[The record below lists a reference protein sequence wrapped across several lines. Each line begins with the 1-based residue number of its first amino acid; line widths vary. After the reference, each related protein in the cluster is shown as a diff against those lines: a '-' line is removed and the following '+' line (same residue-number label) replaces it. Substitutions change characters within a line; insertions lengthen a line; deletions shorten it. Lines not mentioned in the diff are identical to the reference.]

1 MPEADSMQ
9 KRFEIDFEPIGRR
22 IDVDSGANLL
32 DAAREAGI
40 DLASLCGGSGLCDS
54 CRIQIMTGEVSPA
67 TAGEIAALG
76 ERAIRKGERLA
87 CQTIPLSDLKVHIP
101 PESLTS
107 PQRLQVEGMEL
118 DVPLNPAVVSL
129 DVDLDPPSLMDVRSD
144 LSRLQAALVQAGVP
158 SPIFSL
164 PFLQSFCSMLRE
176 LNWSV
181 RLAMRGEEVIAVL
194 PRDAQLLG
202 VAIDIGTTKVAAYLV
217 DLLDGTTVAKK
228 GAMNPQVAFGEDVVS
243 RIAFANKSVE
253 NRVELQ
259 SVLIEA
265 INTLILSLC
274 EETDVDQGGIVDAVV
289 VGNTAMHHA
298 FLKLPLKQL
307 GESPYV
313 PAVSDSLV
321 VPALDIG
328 LEIASGAK
336 VYLPANIAG
345 YVGADHIAV
354 LVSLGIEH
362 VDKPALVVDIGT
374 NTEISLAIGDRLL
387 SCSCASGP
395 AFEGAHIHDGMRA
408 APGAIERVRMI
419 EGELHVLTIGDVPPV
434 GICGSGVLDSIAQMR
449 RLDFLDRSGRFK
461 EVEGGEGG
469 LFSEDGFVLVP
480 AEETG
485 HGHDLVISRGDVN
498 EIQLAK
504 AAIRAGIEILLDEVG
519 VDSEDLRTVIV
530 AGAFGTYLD
539 IASAIEIGL
548 FPEIPLERFRQV
560 GNAAGEGAR
569 QLLLSNKHRG
579 RAEQIA
585 DRVEYIELTVH
596 DRFTEEY
603 LQRMFL

>member
-1 MPEADSMQ
+1 
-9 KRFEIDFEPIGRR
+9 
-22 IDVDSGANLL
+22 
-32 DAAREAGI
+32 
-40 DLASLCGGSGLCDS
+40 
-54 CRIQIMTGEVSPA
+54 
-67 TAGEIAALG
+67 
-76 ERAIRKGERLA
+76 
-87 CQTIPLSDLKVHIP
+87 
-101 PESLTS
+101 
-107 PQRLQVEGMEL
+107 
-118 DVPLNPAVVSL
+118 
-129 DVDLDPPSLMDVRSD
+129 
-144 LSRLQAALVQAGVP
+144 
-158 SPIFSL
+158 
-164 PFLQSFCSMLRE
+164 
-176 LNWSV
+176 
-181 RLAMRGEEVIAVL
+181 MRGEEVIAVL

-228 GAMNPQVAFGEDVVS
+228 GAMNPQLAFGEDVVS

-253 NRVELQ
+253 NRAELQ

-265 INTLILSLC
+265 INELVLSLC
-274 EETDVDQGGIVDAVV
+274 EEADVDQGEIVDAVV

-307 GESPYV
+307 GEAPYV
-313 PAVSDSLV
+313 PAVSDALV
-321 VPALDIG
+321 LPAVDIG

-362 VDKPALVVDIGT
+362 VEKPALVADIGT
-374 NTEISLAIGDRLL
+374 NTEITLAIGGRLL

-395 AFEGAHIHDGMRA
+395 AFEGAHIRDGMRA

-419 EGELHVLTIGDVPPV
+419 EGELHVLTIGDIPPV

-449 RLDFLDRSGRFK
+449 RLDILDRSGRFK
-461 EVEGGEGG
+461 EVEGGERGH
-469 LFSEDGFVLVP
+469 FSEDGFVLVP

-504 AAIRAGIEILLDEVG
+504 AAIRAGIEILLEEAG
-519 VDSEDLRTVIV
+519 IDSEDLRTVIV

-539 IASAIEIGL
+539 IASAIEIGI

-569 QLLLSNKHRG
+569 QLLLSNKHRE